1 MSNKTAIV
9 TGGSRGIG
17 RGIAVA
23 LAAEGWNVVINYN
36 SNSVA
41 ADEAAGLVKD
51 AGGDALTVQA
61 NIASTDDHQKLLDA
75 AVDKFGPITCLVNNA
90 GVAPKVRADVL
101 TMTEESYDFVMD
113 TNLKGPY
120 LLTQLVAN
128 HMVGE
133 GTGTRGPGSGTR
145 QDGAGESGAGSAP
158 DPRSLNP
165 EPSIGFSRSII
176 NIGSISAYTAS
187 VNRGEYCL
195 SKAGMGMMT
204 ALFAARLAEFGINVY
219 EVRPGVIA
227 TDMTGAVK
235 EKYDKLILEDERGI
249 TPIRRWGQPEDIG
262 KAVAALA
269 RGDLPFSTGEVINVD
284 GGFHLKTL

>member
-1 MSNKTAIV
+1 MSEQRPRLAGKRALV
-9 TGGSRGIG
+9 TGASGGIG
-17 RGIAVA
+17 AAVA
-23 LAAEGWNVVINYN
+23 KALAQEGADVAIHHLGDREGAQ
-36 SNSVA
+36 SVA
-41 ADEAAGLVKD
+41 SAIEGHGRTACIAEADIQ
-51 AGGDALTVQA
+51 TVQA
-61 NIASTDDHQKLLDA
+61 CRALMAQAQAGLGGLDI
-75 AVDKFGPITCLVNNA
+75 VVNNA
-90 GVAPKVRADVL
+90 GITGWGPALSV
-101 TMTEESYDFVMD
+101 EEEQWDGVMD

-128 HMVGE
+128 HMVAEIGDRS
-133 GTGTRGPGSGTR
+133 T
-145 QDGAGESGAGSAP
+145 QIAGS
-158 DPRSLNP
+158 P
-165 EPSIGFSRSII
+165 ELPSPNSDFRSII

-204 ALFAARLAEFGINVY
+204 ALYAARLAEHGINVY

-249 TPIRRWGQPEDIG
+249 APIRRWGKPEDIA
-262 KAVAALA
+262 KAVAAIA
-269 RGDLPFSTGEVINVD
+269 RGTLPYSTGEVINVD

>member
-1 MSNKTAIV
+1 MSSKTAIV

-23 LAAEGWNVVINYN
+23 LAAESWNVVINYN
-36 SNSVA
+36 SNSEA

-61 NIASTDDHQKLLDA
+61 NIASTDDHKKLLDA
-75 AVDKFGPITCLVNNA
+75 ALANFGPVTSLVNNA

-101 TMTEESYDFVMD
+101 TMSEESYDFVMD

-128 HMVGE
+128 HMVAEIGDRS
-133 GTGTRGPGSGTR
+133 T
-145 QDGAGESGAGSAP
+145 QIAGS
-158 DPRSLNP
+158 P
-165 EPSIGFSRSII
+165 ELPSPNSDFRSII

-204 ALFAARLAEFGINVY
+204 ALYAARLAEHGINVY

-249 TPIRRWGQPEDIG
+249 APIRRWGKPEDIG
-262 KAVAALA
+262 KAVAAIA

>member
-1 MSNKTAIV
+1 MSSKTAIV

-23 LAAEGWNVVINYN
+23 LAREGWDVVINYN
-36 SNSVA
+36 RNSAA
-41 ADEAAGLVKD
+41 ADEAAQMVKD
-51 AGGDALTVQA
+51 AGGRALTVQA
-61 NIASTDDHQKLLDA
+61 DIASPDDHAKLLDA
-75 AVDKFGPITCLVNNA
+75 ATDAFGPVTCLVNNA

-101 TMTEESYDFVMD
+101 TMTEDAYDFVMD

-120 LLTQLVAN
+120 LLTQRIAK
-128 HMVGE
+128 HMIEQGA
-133 GTGTRGPGSGTR
+133 GIRDQGSGAK
-145 QDGAGESGAGSAP
+145 QKGAEASS

-165 EPSIGFSRSII
+165 EPFRSII
-176 NIGSISAYTAS
+176 NIGSISAYAAS

-195 SKAGMGMMT
+195 SKAGMAMMT
-204 ALFAARLAEFGINVY
+204 ALFAARLAEHGINVY

-235 EKYDKLILEDERGI
+235 EKYDRLILEEQRGI
-249 TPIRRWGQPEDIG
+249 TAIRRWGQPEDLG
-262 KAVAALA
+262 QAVAMIA
-269 RGDLPFSTGEVINVD
+269 RGDLPYSTGEVINVD